1 MKMKV
6 NSLIQYFEINK
17 LSTVEQTSEK
27 IRRRTVKSTDIDYV
41 KKIMNDVKK
50 NNDKAL
56 LKYTSKFDRVKLL
69 PNQLRVNNKE
79 IKEAYSIIDSEI
91 VKELKILK
99 KSVEKTEKKIMKSFS
114 NFVNDVEIR
123 DKRSYIKYN
132 MVPLESVGCY
142 VPGGKAVYPS
152 SLVMSSIPAK
162 IAGVKR
168 IIVCSPPSLDKKIN
182 PSVLVAADICQVD
195 EIYKVGG
202 AQAIAAMGYGTNAIK
217 PVEKIVGP
225 GNMFVYQAK
234 KIISEDVGIDL
245 PAGPSELLI
254 IADNSADKELII
266 SDLFAQ
272 AEHGTDSLCGVVTT
286 SKRLAKDL
294 IKLIQERL
302 PQIERR
308 DIVSKSL
315 LKNGFIVYCKS
326 MKECIDFANDF
337 ASEHL
342 EIMTENQDSIAK
354 EMTSSGVV
362 LIGNYTPAAFS
373 DYGLGTNHVLPTG
386 GSGKFYSA
394 LSSIDFTRRFFIAKT
409 TKEKLKN
416 NLEKIERL
424 SNQEGLI
431 NHGESAKARFVNEN
445 VRSISKK
452 NN

>member
-99 KSVEKTEKKIMKSFS
+99 KSVEKTEKKIMKLFS

-152 SLVMSSIPAK
+152 SLIMSSVPAK

-202 AQAIAAMGYGTNAIK
+202 AQAIAAMGYGTNSIK

-225 GNMFVYQAK
+225 GNIFVYQAK

-245 PAGPSELLI
+245 HAGPSELLI

-266 SDLFAQ
+266 SD
-272 AEHGTDSLCGVVTT
+272 
-286 SKRLAKDL
+286 
-294 IKLIQERL
+294 
-302 PQIERR
+302 
-308 DIVSKSL
+308 
-315 LKNGFIVYCKS
+315 
-326 MKECIDFANDF
+326 
-337 ASEHL
+337 
-342 EIMTENQDSIAK
+342 SIFN
-354 EMTSSGVV
+354 SFV
-362 LIGNYTPAAFS
+362 LIT
-373 DYGLGTNHVLPTG
+373 LGSFVI
-386 GSGKFYSA
+386 SG
-394 LSSIDFTRRFFIAKT
+394 
-409 TKEKLKN
+409 
-416 NLEKIERL
+416 LEK
-424 SNQEGLI
+424 
-431 NHGESAKARFVNEN
+431 F
-445 VRSISKK
+445 SKK
-452 NN
+452 